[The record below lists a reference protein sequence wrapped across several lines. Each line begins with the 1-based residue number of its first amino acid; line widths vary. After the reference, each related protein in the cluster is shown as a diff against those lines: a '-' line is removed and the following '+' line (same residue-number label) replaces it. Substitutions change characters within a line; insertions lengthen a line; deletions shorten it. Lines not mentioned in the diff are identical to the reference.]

1 LSMIPKDL
9 SLADFL
15 TRRFG
20 EGLIALKN

>member
-1 LSMIPKDL
+1 MIPKDL